1 MHRNLGAL
9 LSMPSVEVLQQKE
22 IAEAVSRDALSLLE
36 GEEHPV
42 IAVSGGQIAPLCLAH
57 ILDKMSP
64 ERTITVVL
72 TDERYGVDVS
82 AQNAVQLR
90 SITSTSGRSGKLN
103 FLAPST
109 SKPSD
114 QCLRDFQVLL
124 SSIATPV
131 LALLGVG
138 IDGHVASIFPS
149 QSSMNHQH
157 ATLVNDAP
165 GEFPKRITMTM
176 DYLKRIPHR
185 WTLIVGAEKQPI
197 VQRLT
202 LESELPV
209 NQVCPTRWFIDE
221 SALTTEYQTKAN
233 I

>member
-1 MHRNLGAL
+1 MHRNFGAL
-9 LSMPSVEVLQQKE
+9 LSLPSVEVLQQNE
-22 IAEAVSRDALSLLE
+22 VAEAVSRKASSLLE

-64 ERTITVVL
+64 KRKLTVVL

-90 SITSTSGRSGKLN
+90 RITSTNGSSGKLN
-103 FLAPST
+103 LLAPSI
-109 SKPSD
+109 SKPPD

-124 SSIATPV
+124 SNLSTPS

-138 IDGHVASIFPS
+138 IDGHIASIFPS
-149 QSSMNHQH
+149 QSSVSHKD
-157 ATLVNDAP
+157 ATLVSDAP
-165 GEFPKRITMTM
+165 GEFPSRITMTM

-185 WTLIVGAEKQPI
+185 WTLIVGVEKQPLI
-197 VQRLT
+197 QRLT
-202 LESELPV
+202 LQSDLPV

-221 SALTTEYQTKAN
+221 SSLTVKFQTEAN
-233 I
+233 T